1 MIALIEKVIAEVNM
15 VRTMVQLTEE
25 QVKALKKL
33 AKARKT
39 SMSHLVRE
47 SVSIYV
53 STSTSKV
60 MQEERR
66 RRALEGLEKIR
77 KAQFKDFEG
86 KTDVAINH
94 DKYLDEI
101 YGTWKKSS

>member
-1 MIALIEKVIAEVNM
+1 M

-39 SMSHLVRE
+39 SMAQLVRE
-47 SVSIYV
+47 SVDQYIV
-53 STSTSKV
+53 TAPRELTR
-60 MQEERR
+60 EEKRQ
-66 RRALEGLEKIR
+66 RALEFVRKI
-77 KAQFKDFEG
+77 KSGELQFHDIEG